1 MKWLILAGMLAGADP
16 GPTNLA
22 APVRLMAG
30 GQPINVDI
38 GHAAPFVADLHGD
51 GSRVLLVGQFGEGKL
66 RVYPN
71 VGSKHEP
78 KFDKFEWLKT
88 GATVATVPTG

>member
-1 MKWLILAGMLAGADP
+1 MTWCILACMLAGADP
-16 GPTNLA
+16 GPTDLV

-38 GHAAPFVADLHGD
+38 GHAAPFVADLNGD

-66 RVYPN
+66 RLYPN
-71 VGSKHEP
+71 VGSKKEP
-78 KFDKFEWLKT
+78 KFEKFEWLKVD
-88 GATVATVPTG
+88 GKAATVPTG